1 MLENLV
7 LTISKLEVVG
17 FRRSGH
23 RNDEDKYLRC
33 DHYQCSR

>member
-7 LTISKLEVVG
+7 LAISKLEVVG
-17 FRRSGH
+17 FRRSRH
-23 RNDEDKYLRC
+23 RNDEDKLRC

>member
-7 LTISKLEVVG
+7 LTISKLEAVG

-23 RNDEDKYLRC
+23 RNDEDKLRC